1 MSAKVGNPFCVGHYC
16 NRTALAES
24 GCCRVCPASSTPP
37 RVMFAHIEKTGGSSI
52 ECATVEHEQAG
63 LWMNMGHT
71 KVEYVKGC
79 RKACGWSPLLIGLR
93 NPYDYC
99 ACTHA
104 SIASVCALLT
114 GPRLRPCRR
123 VGVSLCAR
131 RQAFGMCSGAPQP
144 ALQRI
149 GADAHVGLWVLPRVG
164 GGGEGRLCAVV
175 AAAAHLRQPVRVRSR
190 SVPRAAPHLMERMRV
205 QTRPLWT

>member
-52 ECATVEHEQAG
+52 ECATVEHERAG

-99 ACTHA
+99 ACTLPPLQA
-104 SIASVCALLT
+104 CV
-114 GPRLRPCRR
+114 
-123 VGVSLCAR
+123 LC
-131 RQAFGMCSGAPQP
+131 
-144 ALQRI
+144 
-149 GADAHVGLWVLPRVG
+149 
-164 GGGEGRLCAVV
+164 
-175 AAAAHLRQPVRVRSR
+175 
-190 SVPRAAPHLMERMRV
+190 
-205 QTRPLWT
+205 